1 MTTHA
6 TGSDPTLDVVAMGSA
21 IVDVL
26 ARTTDAFLDDHGLVK
41 GSMELVDLATSDAL
55 YADLSAAIEASG
67 GSAANTAAGL
77 ASLGGRAGFIGK
89 VRNDQLGKVFAH
101 DITAVG
107 VTSSTTMADEGP
119 ATARCLVMVTPDA
132 ERTMCTYLGAAGTLE
147 ADDVDADLVRAAAVL
162 YAEGYLWDAPPA
174 KEALMRAF
182 DIAHEVGR
190 RTAFTLS
197 DPFCVDRFRAEFV
210 ELIDERIDLVFAN
223 QHELCSLFEVN
234 DLDEAVEQARAHP
247 TTWVV
252 TRSGQGSIVFAG
264 GERFDVPASPVDEVV
279 DTTGAGDLY
288 AAGFLYGYTRDLPFT
303 RCAAI
308 GSLAAAEVITHVGA
322 RPLVPLADLLV
333 PDAD

>member
-1 MTTHA
+1 MASDTA
-6 TGSDPTLDVVAMGSA
+6 VPGSTLDVVAMGSA

-26 ARTTDAFLDDHGLVK
+26 ARTTDAFIADHGLVK

-89 VRNDQLGKVFAH
+89 VAADQLGKVFTH

-107 VTSSTTMADEGP
+107 VTSSTTVAAEGP

-147 ADDVDADLVRAAAVL
+147 ADDVDVDLVASAEVL

-182 DIAHEVGR
+182 DVAHAAGR

-197 DPFCVDRFRAEFV
+197 DPFCVDRFRDEFV

-223 QHELCSLFEVN
+223 QHELCSLFESD
-234 DLDEAVEQARAHP
+234 DLETAVAQAQAHP
-247 TTWVV
+247 ATWAV
-252 TRSGQGSIVFAG
+252 TRSESGSIVFAG
-264 GERFDVPASPVDEVV
+264 GERFEVPAHPVDEVV

-288 AAGFLYGYTRDLPFT
+288 AAGFLYGYTRDLPLT

-308 GSLAAAEVITHVGA
+308 GSLAASEVISHVGA
-322 RPLVPLADLLV
+322 RPLVPLADQLG
-333 PDAD
+333 DAGG

>member
-1 MTTHA
+1 MTNVPE
-6 TGSDPTLDVVAMGSA
+6 PTLDVVAIGSA
-21 IVDVL
+21 IVDVI
-26 ARTTDAFLDDHGLVK
+26 ARTSDDFIEAHGLVK

-55 YADLSAAIEASG
+55 YADLSAGVEASG

-89 VRNDQLGKVFAH
+89 VSGDQLGKVFAH
-101 DITAVG
+101 DIAAIG
-107 VTSSTTMADEGP
+107 VTSSTTVGVEGP

-147 ADDVDADLVRAAAVL
+147 ADDVDTDLVAAAAVL

-182 DIAHEVGR
+182 DVAHAAGR

-197 DPFCVDRFRAEFV
+197 DPFCVDRFRDEFV
-210 ELIDERIDLVFAN
+210 ELIDDRIDLVFAN
-223 QHELCSLFEVN
+223 QHELCSLFEVD
-234 DLDEAVEQARAHP
+234 DLESAVDRAREHP
-247 TTWVV
+247 ATWAV
-252 TRSGQGSIVFAG
+252 TRSEQGSIVFAG
-264 GERFDVPASPVDEVV
+264 GERFEVPAAAVDAVV

-308 GSLAAAEVITHVGA
+308 GSLAAAEVISHVGA
-322 RPLVPLADLLV
+322 RPEVELASLIVD
-333 PDAD
+333 DAG